1 MAKEEVNKKLDEPTS
16 GKPKKNKGR
25 LVVGGVI
32 GGVMLVEALVM
43 VVLVRSFGGGA
54 PQEAQAV
61 GPGGLDTSAGQKA
74 SEKVEVEIVSLR
86 ATNEKAQRPV
96 IYQLSIFAVVPSEYE
111 EEFRQVLERRRET
124 IKDRF
129 TRIVRAADPN
139 CFSEPDLA
147 TVRGQFK
154 HELVQIIGIEEAVD
168 EVLIPSVV
176 PFSDY

>member
-1 MAKEEVNKKLDEPTS
+1 M
-16 GKPKKNKGR
+16 
-25 LVVGGVI
+25 
-32 GGVMLVEALVM
+32 
-43 VVLVRSFGGGA
+43 
-54 PQEAQAV
+54 
-61 GPGGLDTSAGQKA
+61 GPGGLEADAGQKA
-74 SEKVEVEIVSLR
+74 SEKVEVEIVGLR

-96 IYQLSIFAVVPSEYE
+96 IYQLSIFAVVPSEHE
-111 EEFRQVLERRRET
+111 EEFKQVLERRRET

-129 TRIVRAADPN
+129 TRIVRAADPD

-154 HELVQIIGIEEAVD
+154 HELDQVIGIEDAVD